1 MSAITIDVTIASTGV
16 AQKIAQTGVPNLPTV
31 TMGGITS
38 AVGGA
43 TQTPSQIIFQSNA
56 TNTADVTLRAGV
68 GGGLVLVKAGAII
81 DVRPQGGVTL
91 DDFSVIGTA
100 GDIVHVMLVG

>member
-1 MSAITIDVTIASTGV
+1 MSAISIDVTIASTGV
-16 AQKIAQTGVPNLPTV
+16 AQKIAQSGLPALPTITTGGV
-31 TMGGITS
+31 TFAAGS
-38 AVGGA
+38 A
-43 TQTPSQIIFQSNA
+43 TQTPSQILFQSSA

-68 GGGLVLVKAGAII
+68 GGGLVLVKAGAVI

>member
-16 AQKIAQTGVPNLPTV
+16 PQKIAQTGLPALPTV
-31 TMGGITS
+31 TMGGVTS
-38 AVGGA
+38 VAGGA
-43 TQTPSQIIFQSNA
+43 TQTPSQILFQSSA
-56 TNTADVTLRAGV
+56 TNTADVVVRAGV

-91 DDFSVIGTA
+91 DDFSLVGTA
-100 GDIVHVMLVG
+100 NDVVHVMLVG